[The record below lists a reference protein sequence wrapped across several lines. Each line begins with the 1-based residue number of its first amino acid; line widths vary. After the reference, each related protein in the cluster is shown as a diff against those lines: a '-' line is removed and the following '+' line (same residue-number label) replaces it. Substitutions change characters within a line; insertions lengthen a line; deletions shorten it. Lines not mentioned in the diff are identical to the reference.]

1 MASSSL
7 QRYVSPLIHVLVWV
21 VMGSVLVLLQPRWLP
36 LPPQFWIKQAS
47 LFFLWIG
54 LFYLNSLVWVP
65 RLLFRDHTLWF
76 VVTALVATAALC
88 FFNYWLERWLHLP
101 ELMEHIFQGR
111 GGPRRPNRRF
121 LDIGALLITLLV
133 LGISTSTTVVQKWQ
147 TDALLRQEL
156 EQQRTKTELSF
167 LKAQIN
173 PHFFF
178 NTLNNIYALT
188 VVNVELARQALHTLS
203 RMMRYVLYET
213 QASTTLLSQ
222 EIAFLQDY
230 MALMQ
235 LRLTDKVTVTF
246 SKPEPLHDVPVAP
259 MLLLPFV
266 ENAFKHGVSATQL
279 SQIHVSVQQCG
290 TELALEVRNTLF
302 PKHALTLDT
311 GSGIG
316 LTNTRRRLDLLYP
329 DRYDLT
335 TTESTTDNEFQV
347 VLTLQVS

>member
-7 QRYVSPLIHVLVWV
+7 RRYISPLTHVLVWLV
-21 VMGSVLVLLQPRWLP
+21 IGLTLVLLQPRWHP

-54 LFYLNSLVWVP
+54 LFYLNSLVGVP
-65 RLLFRDHTLWF
+65 RLLFRDHARWF
-76 VVTALVATAALC
+76 VLVGLLVTAAFCL
-88 FFNYWLERWLHLP
+88 FSYQLEHWLHLP
-101 ELMEHIFQGR
+101 ELFQRLSNRPPRPQNGR
-111 GGPRRPNRRF
+111 
-121 LDIGALLITLLV
+121 LVDIGTLLITLLV
-133 LGISTSTTVVQKWQ
+133 LGISTSMTVVQKWQ
-147 TDALLRQEL
+147 KDALLRQEL
-156 EQQRTKTELSF
+156 EQQRTTTELSF

-266 ENAFKHGVSATQL
+266 ENAFKHGVSATQP

-302 PKHALTLDT
+302 PKKALTLDT

-329 DRYDLT
+329 ERYHLT
-335 TTESTTDNEFQV
+335 TTESTSDQEFQV
-347 VLTLQVS
+347 TLTLQVS